1 MTSYWARWRLKTP
14 VSQLFTQPFIQA
26 QIKEKHQNSAS
37 LAFVRG
43 IHRWPVNSPH
53 KWSVTRKMFPFGDA
67 TMKYCFPVQYPPC
80 RIRFTY
86 VSSWDYVWLQ
96 QDVPVLWMMRL
107 DVPDVGNGVY
117 VKGELLMP
125 DDRVRE
131 VSANN
136 ASTMSKIISLRYLS
150 VIIICGSLLTSD
162 VHNGQEKKVIVVFF
176 HKQWLAKQAFILMH
190 GQVITSI

>member
-1 MTSYWARWRLKTP
+1 MASQNTSLTIVYSAVYSGADQRKTSKLC
-14 VSQLFTQPFIQA
+14 VTGLCA
-26 QIKEKHQNSAS
+26 
-37 LAFVRG
+37 G
-43 IHRWPVNSPH
+43 NSPVTGEFPAQMVSNAENVSIWWRH
-53 KWSVTRKMFPFGDA
+53 HEVLFPSSVST
-67 TMKYCFPVQYPPC
+67 

-136 ASTMSKIISLRYLS
+136 ASTMSKIISLIYLS
-150 VIIICGSLLTSD
+150 VIIICGSLLTLD
-162 VHNGQEKKVIVVFF
+162 VHNEQEKKVIVGFF
-176 HKQWLAKQAFILMH
+176 HKQWLAKQAFILVH